1 MPVIRVLVLL
11 ECVLLVIIGFG
22 KFIGVSTPDEPT
34 EIAAPGVEESSEVQI
49 SSMRSAILPT
59 AAAAGPES
67 LVSISP
73 AAEAHPILPLSPSE
87 SDSPS
92 PKLPYPELLEPIS
105 GSGSMRE
112 ADRIAIARELLG
124 SIVDDRETPS
134 APLETTGNNRVAEAA
149 TDPLPHP
156 AKATRPK
163 APLPPTASSLRQ
175 PVARPEVPTKLA
187 SMNTVVPLVKP
198 GSEMRRQR
206 TDPGAT
212 STAKITEAQRLLT
225 RLGYQTGIDGVFG
238 KRTELAIRSFQQVRG
253 GNVDGRISDALIG
266 RLRMAVRNQDV
277 DSSPTRLRRY
287 DIARKSEDA
296 GWVSSLVAGYQRL
309 VGHRFDSIARP
320 RELRSYCELHSDT
333 WVFDEGSGRL
343 VHCGRIAAA
352 WN

>member
-1 MPVIRVLVLL
+1 VIHVLVLL
-11 ECVLLVIIGFG
+11 ECVLLMIIGFD
-22 KFIGVSTPDEPT
+22 KFIDVSTPDGPT
-34 EIAAPGVEESSEVQI
+34 EIAAPGVEASSEIQI

-73 AAEAHPILPLSPSE
+73 AGEAHSILPLSPSE
-87 SDSPS
+87 SDSPL

-134 APLETTGNNRVAEAA
+134 APLETTGNNQVAEPA

-156 AKATRPK
+156 AKASRPK

-187 SMNTVVPLVKP
+187 SMSTVVPLVKP

-225 RLGYQTGIDGVFG
+225 LLGYQTGIDGVFG
-238 KRTELAIRSFQQVRG
+238 KRTELAIRSFQQGRG

-266 RLRMAVRNQDV
+266 RLRVAVRNQDV

-296 GWVSSLVAGYQRL
+296 GWVSSFVAGYQRL

-320 RELRSYCELHSDT
+320 RELRSYCELQSDT

-343 VHCGRIAAA
+343 VYCGRIAAA
-352 WN
+352 SN